1 MQKAACL
8 LLVFLC
14 ISCSSHKDEP
24 NTLRANL
31 GTEPPT
37 LDWNLA
43 NDYSSFDI
51 ISNLMVGLTR
61 FGVDK
66 DGKITTEP
74 GCAYKWQIS
83 PDAKEYIFWMNPE
96 AKWSDGRA
104 VLAQDFIDSFARAL
118 DPDTAA
124 PYAELLSLIDL
135 EKTKALDEQTLKIVL
150 KRPAAYFIYL
160 TSYGLTLPIRQDLI
174 NKYGNQWTEPENLVV
189 NGPFILKEW
198 KHEYKIVLKRNLHF
212 FLNDWIATPSSRA
225 RNDKVEYIKFF
236 MVAEQASAFTLFK
249 NGEFDYIDSRSIP
262 LSEIKRI
269 RQNIDPEQVS
279 RARLLRNTYVGFNAQ
294 KKPFSDKKIRQ
305 AFSYAIDRD
314 ILVKIRSR
322 DDLANSTWI
331 PPVLSGLPAV
341 NSYLPELARQ
351 KLAEAGYPNGENFP
365 EVEMLI
371 PSREDAKLLA
381 ETLQAIWH
389 KELNVKVKIKAMEWK
404 VFLST
409 LRDDPPDIFRLNWSA
424 DYPDPDTFMQLFST
438 NNQAN
443 YGKWSNSQYDQLVQD
458 AASTIDAQL
467 RKKLYSR
474 AEFLLTQE
482 EMAIAPLFIDT
493 QIIIKQKRV
502 KNLEANS
509 LDIVFLDKVQL

>member
-1 MQKAACL
+1 MSFKNL
-8 LLVFLC
+8 LILFALGLTLS
-14 ISCSSHKDEP
+14 SCGSHKNEP

-83 PDAKEYIFWMNPE
+83 PDAKEYIFWLDPQ

-104 VLAQDFIDSFARAL
+104 VMAQDFIDSFARAL

-135 EKTKALDEQTLKIVL
+135 EKTKTIDDKTLKIFL

-189 NGPFILKEW
+189 NGPFTLKEW
-198 KHEYKIVLKRNLHF
+198 RHEYRIVLERNPLFH
-212 FLNDWIATPSSRA
+212 LNKAEVQWL
-225 RNDKVEYIKFF
+225 KFF

-249 NGEFDYIDSRSIP
+249 NGEFDYIDSRSLP

-269 RQNIDPEQVS
+269 RQSIDPKQVS

-294 KKPFSDKKIRQ
+294 KKPFSDKRIRQ
-305 AFSYAIDRD
+305 AFSYAIDRN

-331 PPVLSGLPAV
+331 PPVLSGLPTV
-341 NSYLPELARQ
+341 NAYMPELARQ
-351 KLAEAGYPNGENFP
+351 KLAEAGYPDGKNFP

-381 ETLQAIWH
+381 ETLQSIWH

-458 AASTIDAQL
+458 AASTIDTSL

-509 LDIVFLDKVQL
+509 LDIVFLDKVQLSGNP